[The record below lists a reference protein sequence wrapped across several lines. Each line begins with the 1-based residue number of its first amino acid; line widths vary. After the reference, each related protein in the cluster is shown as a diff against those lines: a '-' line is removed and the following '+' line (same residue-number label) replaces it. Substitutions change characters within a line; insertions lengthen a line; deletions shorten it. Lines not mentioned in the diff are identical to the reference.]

1 MVSTA
6 QYFLPGLLAVFRRAH
21 EAIEIRLILGDRTE
35 LVRMLQGNELDIAI
49 MGSPPKE
56 LATRAEPF
64 AAHPHVFVAPIDH
77 PLTRREISN
86 VESLRQHAFIVRKPG
101 SGTRAAME
109 KFFSDALLEPRVTME
124 VPSNEAIKQVV
135 IAGIGLSFL
144 SLHTLALELE
154 HGKIALLEVPGTP
167 VIRAWNCVHTL
178 SKVLSPAAEA
188 FRYFVIENG
197 EAHLASKFGKYNAL
211 HVSSGNSAPFAA
223 SECRPETGPA

>member
-144 SLHTLALELE
+144 SLHTLALVTCPPP
-154 HGKIALLEVPGTP
+154 AVP
-167 VIRAWNCVHTL
+167 V
-178 SKVLSPAAEA
+178 
-188 FRYFVIENG
+188 
-197 EAHLASKFGKYNAL
+197 
-211 HVSSGNSAPFAA
+211 
-223 SECRPETGPA
+223 